1 MVHTQIVAQN
11 TWFSLKIL
19 VVEKGAT
26 LQENI
31 LKEAP
36 CLNKKMALGYGML
49 TWEFCIRNRILWSPV
64 PNEHPE
70 NKDFGFVDSLT
81 RV

>member
-19 VVEKGAT
+19 VVEKGAN

-36 CLNKKMALGYGML
+36 CLNKKNGLRL
-49 TWEFCIRNRILWSPV
+49 WNVNWRIL
-64 PNEHPE
+64 H
-70 NKDFGFVDSLT
+70 NKQRIL
-81 RV
+81 